1 MTRGQQKN
9 KEISKD
15 TLEEVATCKPH
26 CYRSLIYLWNHK
38 RGIKN
43 VGFNQKGWY
52 VVKQLGFLGRNM
64 MCLWMVK

>member
-15 TLEEVATCKPH
+15 TLKEVSP
-26 CYRSLIYLWNHK
+26 YESYLWNHK

-43 VGFNQKGWY
+43 VGFNRKDWY
-52 VVKQLGFLGRNM
+52 VVKQLGPLKSHM
-64 MCLWMVK
+64 MCLWTGK